1 MSSIVTSI
9 LSSTV
14 GLLWNK
20 ARDSTAAKLKDGDVT
35 DAKIREIIVRD
46 MNDIKTKLDGLSRKD
61 LLSSYNFLQEGVDF
75 LHDSLQ
81 NSKLDQKALTN
92 ETQDDRGETSTT
104 RSCGQS
110 GILSE
115 IAVEL
120 SQAMGKLKCNSN
132 INYESAKERFK
143 DARKRAT
150 DAFST
155 ETLVLK
161 DKIFAA
167 KLRIVSE
174 MLECLDRPETG
185 ITGCLSFL
193 KKFHSLPAIQEIF
206 SVYLNGGIK
215 SMLNKSERVENVKS
229 VMLINYVLFQYVLKF
244 SSKYSFDL
252 LVSMPIELP
261 DRIFSPI
268 LHWQEVA
275 TRKSMGKELTQ
286 HPNGLILDQ
295 EIFPY
300 VSAVNGHGDVLTLR
314 YCDTDK
320 IQVISYKTG
329 EWKMIKLP
337 DPRKGEVIMQYIAGL
352 AVDNNNNVYV
362 VVWLK
367 TRTENGDVTNF
378 VLHVLDENYHVK
390 HDHRNNRHYFYE
402 HDSCRLDFM
411 DASFSFV
418 NIAINKNNNII
429 MIKGKDPHV
438 YICDN
443 TGMLLHK
450 FEHDSS
456 GLPRLGIS
464 EQDKIITS
472 SADRKAMVTFSEEG
486 NLKSTVQLPE
496 DHEICGVAYHYVIR
510 KIIVLTRVRK
520 TNSYFLLCYTE
531 AGDLES
537 SMFFCKII
545 NYERIQITS
554 HPSGP
559 GAVVREKSI
568 TFI

>member
-35 DAKIREIIVRD
+35 DAKIREIIVSE

-75 LHDSLQ
+75 LNVSLQ

-92 ETQDDRGETSTT
+92 ETQDDRGETSTMP
-104 RSCGQS
+104 SCDQS

-115 IAVEL
+115 AIEL
-120 SQAMGKLKCNSN
+120 SQAKGKLKCNSDKVKE
-132 INYESAKERFK
+132 YESAKKRFK

-161 DKIFAA
+161 DRIFAA

-174 MLECLDRPETG
+174 MLECLDHPETA

-193 KKFHSLPAIQEIF
+193 KKFHSLPAIQEMF
-206 SVYLNGGIK
+206 SVYLDKGIK

-252 LVSMPIELP
+252 LVSMPIKLP
-261 DRIFSPI
+261 DRSFSPI

-275 TRKSMGKELTQ
+275 TRKSMRKELTQ
-286 HPNGLILDQ
+286 HPNGLIHD
-295 EIFPY
+295 EGIYPY
-300 VSAVNGHGDVLTLR
+300 VCAVNGHGDVLAR
-314 YCDTDK
+314 RAFHPYE
-320 IQVISYKTG
+320 IQVFSSKTG
-329 EWKMIKLP
+329 EWKVVKIP
-337 DPRKGEVIMQYIAGL
+337 DPRKGKVIEQCIAGL

-362 VVWLK
+362 VVWLR
-367 TRTENGDVTNF
+367 TRTKNGDVRNF

-390 HDHRNNRHYFYE
+390 HD
-402 HDSCRLDFM
+402 SCTLNFM
-411 DASFSFV
+411 DASFSLV
-418 NIAINKNNNII
+418 SIAINKNNNII
-429 MIKGKDPHV
+429 MIKDEDSHV

-443 TGMLLHK
+443 TGTLQHK

-456 GLPRLGIS
+456 ERPSLGIS
-464 EQDKIITS
+464 GQDKIITS
-472 SADRKAMVTFSEEG
+472 SGDLKAMVTFSEEG
-486 NLKSTVQLPE
+486 NLKSTVKLPE
-496 DHEICGVAYHYVIR
+496 GHKIYELAYHYVIR
-510 KIIVLTRVRK
+510 KIIVLTYVEK
-520 TNSYFLLCYTE
+520 NKSYFLLCYTE

-537 SMFFCKII
+537 STFFSIGYDRI
-545 NYERIQITS
+545 NTTS

-559 GAVVREKSI
+559 VAVVAKKSI

>member
-20 ARDSTAAKLKDGDVT
+20 ARDSTAAKLKDGDIT
-35 DAKIREIIVRD
+35 DEKIREIVVRD
-46 MNDIKTKLDGLSRKD
+46 LNDIKTKLDGLSRKD

-75 LHDSLQ
+75 LNVSLQ
-81 NSKLDQKALTN
+81 KSKLDQKALTN
-92 ETQDDRGETSTT
+92 ETQDDRGETSTMPN
-104 RSCGQS
+104 CGQS

-115 IAVEL
+115 AIEL
-120 SQAMGKLKCNSN
+120 SQAMGKLKCNSDDE
-132 INYESAKERFK
+132 YESAKERFK
-143 DARKRAT
+143 DARKEAT
-150 DAFST
+150 HAFST

-174 MLECLDRPETG
+174 MLECLDRPEIA

-206 SVYLNGGIK
+206 SVYLNGGLK

-229 VMLINYVLFQYVLKF
+229 VMLINYVLFQYASKF
-244 SSKYSFDL
+244 KFSFDL
-252 LVSMPIELP
+252 LHSMPTIELP
-261 DRIFSPI
+261 DRSFSPM
-268 LHWQEVA
+268 LDWQEVA

-286 HPNGLILDQ
+286 HPSRRILIDE
-295 EIFPY
+295 EIWPY

-314 YCDTDK
+314 YIDSDE

-329 EWKMIKLP
+329 ECKMIKLP
-337 DPRKGEVIMQYIAGL
+337 DPRKGEVLGQYIKGL

-362 VVWLK
+362 VVQLT
-367 TRTENGDVTNF
+367 TRTENGHVTNF
-378 VLHVLDENYHVK
+378 ALHVLDENYHVK
-390 HDHRNNRHYFYE
+390 HD
-402 HDSCRLDFM
+402 SCSLDFM
-411 DASFSFV
+411 DASVSFV
-418 NIAINKNNNII
+418 SIAIHKSNNII
-429 MIKGKDPHV
+429 IVKDRDPHV

-443 TGMLLHK
+443 TGTLQHK
-450 FEHDSS
+450 FEHVSS
-456 GLPRLGIS
+456 GLPSLGVS

-472 SADRKAMVTFSEEG
+472 SANRKAMVIFSEEG
-486 NLKSTVQLPE
+486 NLKSTVKLPE
-496 DHEICGVAYHYVIR
+496 GHKIYGVAYHYVIR
-510 KIIVLTRVRK
+510 KIIVLTYVEK
-520 TNSYFLLCYTE
+520 NDSYFLLCYTE
-531 AGDLES
+531 AGDLETS
-537 SMFFCKII
+537 TFFCTRID
-545 NYERIQITS
+545 YERINITS

-559 GAVVREKSI
+559 VAVVRQKSF

>member
-20 ARDSTAAKLKDGDVT
+20 ARDSTAAKLKDGDIT
-35 DAKIREIIVRD
+35 DEKIREIVVRD
-46 MNDIKTKLDGLSRKD
+46 LNDIKTKLDGLSRKD

-75 LHDSLQ
+75 LNVSLQ
-81 NSKLDQKALTN
+81 KSKLDQKALTN
-92 ETQDDRGETSTT
+92 EIHDDRGETSTMP
-104 RSCGQS
+104 SCGQS

-115 IAVEL
+115 AIEL
-120 SQAMGKLKCNSN
+120 SQAMGKLKCSSDDE
-132 INYESAKERFK
+132 YESAKERFK

-174 MLECLDRPETG
+174 MLECLDRPETA

-244 SSKYSFDL
+244 SSKCWFEL
-252 LVSMPIELP
+252 LLSMPTIELP
-261 DRIFSPI
+261 DRSFSPI
-268 LHWQEVA
+268 LDWQEVA

-286 HPNGLILDQ
+286 RPRRRILID
-295 EIFPY
+295 EGICPY
-300 VSAVNGHGDVLTLR
+300 ISAVNGHGDVITR
-314 YCDTDK
+314 HF
-320 IQVISYKTG
+320 INSNEFQVISYKTG
-329 EWKMIKLP
+329 ECKMIKLP
-337 DPRKGEVIMQYIAGL
+337 DPREGKVIKQYTVGL

-362 VVWLK
+362 VAVL
-367 TRTENGDVTNF
+367 TTENDDVTNF

-390 HDHRNNRHYFYE
+390 HD
-402 HDSCRLDFM
+402 SCTLDFM
-411 DASFSFV
+411 DVRCSFV
-418 NIAINKNNNII
+418 SIAINKSNNII
-429 MIKGKDPHV
+429 MIKGEDTHV

-443 TGMLLHK
+443 TGMLQHK

-472 SADRKAMVTFSEEG
+472 SRNHEAMVTFSEEG

-496 DHEICGVAYHYVIR
+496 GHTIYAVAYHYVIR
-510 KIIVLTRVRK
+510 KIIVLTYVEK
-520 TNSYFLLCYTE
+520 NDSYFLLCYTE
-531 AGDLES
+531 AGDLETS
-537 SMFFCKII
+537 TFFCK
-545 NYERIQITS
+545 RIGSECIRITS

-559 GAVVREKSI
+559 VAVVGEKSI

>member
-20 ARDSTAAKLKDGDVT
+20 ARDSTAAKLKDGDIT
-35 DAKIREIIVRD
+35 DEKIREIVVRD
-46 MNDIKTKLDGLSRKD
+46 LNDIKTKLDGLSRKD

-75 LHDSLQ
+75 LNVSLQ

-92 ETQDDRGETSTT
+92 ETQDDRGETSTMP
-104 RSCGQS
+104 SCSQS

-115 IAVEL
+115 AFEL
-120 SQAMGKLKCNSN
+120 SQAMGKLKCNSDDE
-132 INYESAKERFK
+132 YESAKERFK
-143 DARKRAT
+143 KARERAT

-155 ETLVLK
+155 ETLVLN

-174 MLECLDRPETG
+174 ILECLDRPKTA

-206 SVYLNGGIK
+206 SVYLNGGVK

-229 VMLINYVLFQYVLKF
+229 VMLINYVLFQYASKF
-244 SSKYSFDL
+244 KFSFDL
-252 LVSMPIELP
+252 FHSMPSIELP
-261 DRIFSPI
+261 DRSFSPM
-268 LHWQEVA
+268 LDWQEVA

-286 HPNGLILDQ
+286 HPSKRIQIDE
-295 EIFPY
+295 EIWPC
-300 VSAVNGHGDVLTLR
+300 VSAVNGHGDVITLR
-314 YCDTDK
+314 DYGSDK

-329 EWKMIKLP
+329 ECKMIKLP
-337 DPRKGEVIMQYIAGL
+337 DPRKGEVIRHDIEGL

-362 VVWLK
+362 VVWLT
-367 TRTENGDVTNF
+367 TRTGNGDVTNL

-390 HDHRNNRHYFYE
+390 HDP
-402 HDSCRLDFM
+402 CTLDFV
-411 DASFSFV
+411 DANFSLMI
-418 NIAINKNNNII
+418 IAINKSNNII
-429 MIKGKDPHV
+429 MINDKDPHV

-443 TGMLLHK
+443 TGKLQHK
-450 FEHDSS
+450 FEHVFCWRPSLS
-456 GLPRLGIS
+456 IS

-472 SADRKAMVTFSEEG
+472 SDDGKAMVTFSEEG
-486 NLKSTVQLPE
+486 NLKSTVKLPQG
-496 DHEICGVAYHYVIR
+496 HKIYGVAYHYIIR
-510 KIIVLTRVRK
+510 KIIVLTYVYK
-520 TNSYFLLCYTE
+520 NNAYFLLCYTE
-531 AGDLES
+531 AGDLETS
-537 SMFFCKII
+537 TIFCKRID
-545 NYERIQITS
+545 YERIKITS

-559 GAVVREKSI
+559 VAVVGEKSI

>member
-20 ARDSTAAKLKDGDVT
+20 ARDSAAAKLKDGDVT

-92 ETQDDRGETSTT
+92 ETQDDRGETSTMP
-104 RSCGQS
+104 SCGQS

-132 INYESAKERFK
+132 IKYESAKERFK

-161 DKIFAA
+161 DRIFAA

-174 MLECLDRPETG
+174 MLECLDHPEIA

-206 SVYLNGGIK
+206 SVYLNGGVK

-229 VMLINYVLFQYVLKF
+229 VMLINYVLFQYVSKF
-244 SSKYSFDL
+244 SSKYSFEL
-252 LVSMPIELP
+252 LPSMPSIELP
-261 DRIFSPI
+261 DRSFSPM
-268 LHWQEVA
+268 LDWQEVA
-275 TRKSMGKELTQ
+275 TRKSMGKELIQ
-286 HPNGLILDQ
+286 HPSTRILLD
-295 EIFPY
+295 EGIWPY
-300 VSAVNGHGDVLTLR
+300 VCAVNGHGDVLTR
-314 YCDTDK
+314 VDIDSDE
-320 IQVISYKTG
+320 IQVISSKTA
-329 EWKMIKLP
+329 ECKVVQLP
-337 DPRKGEVIMQYIAGL
+337 DPREGELIEHDIAGL

-362 VVWLK
+362 VVWLE
-367 TRTENGDVTNF
+367 TRTGNGDVEKF

-390 HDHRNNRHYFYE
+390 HD
-402 HDSCRLDFM
+402 SCTLDFM
-411 DASFSFV
+411 EANVLSFV
-418 NIAINKNNNII
+418 TIAINKSNNII
-429 MIKGKDPHV
+429 MIKDEDPHV

-443 TGMLLHK
+443 TGKLQHK

-456 GLPRLGIS
+456 RLPSLSLS

-472 SADRKAMVTFSEEG
+472 SGDGKAMVTFSEEG

-496 DHEICGVAYHYVIR
+496 GHKIYGVAYHYVIR
-510 KIIVLTRVRK
+510 KIIVLTYVK
-520 TNSYFLLCYTE
+520 KNNSYFLLCYTE
-531 AGDLES
+531 AGDLETS
-537 SMFFCKII
+537 TFLCKWIDNEFI
-545 NYERIQITS
+545 KISS

-559 GAVVREKSI
+559 VAVVRKKSI

>member
-20 ARDSTAAKLKDGDVT
+20 ARDSAAAKLKDGDVT

-75 LHDSLQ
+75 LNDSLQ

-92 ETQDDRGETSTT
+92 ETQDDRGETSTMQ
-104 RSCGQS
+104 SCGQS

-115 IAVEL
+115 AIEL

-132 INYESAKERFK
+132 IKYESAKERFK

-161 DKIFAA
+161 DRIFAA

-174 MLECLDRPETG
+174 MLECLDHSEIA

-193 KKFHSLPAIQEIF
+193 KKFHSLPAIQEMF
-206 SVYLNGGIK
+206 SVYLNGGVK

-229 VMLINYVLFQYVLKF
+229 VMLINYVLFQYVSKF
-244 SSKYSFDL
+244 SSKYSFEL
-252 LVSMPIELP
+252 LLSMPSIELP
-261 DRIFSPI
+261 DRSFSPM
-268 LHWQEVA
+268 LDWQEVA

-286 HPNGLILDQ
+286 HPSRRILID
-295 EIFPY
+295 EIIFPST
-300 VSAVNGHGDVLTLR
+300 SAVNGHGDVLTLR
-314 YCDTDK
+314 YQFGSHV

-329 EWKMIKLP
+329 ECKMLKLP
-337 DPRKGEVIMQYIAGL
+337 DPRKGEVIRHYIAGL

-378 VLHVLDENYHVK
+378 VLRVLDENYHVK
-390 HDHRNNRHYFYE
+390 HD
-402 HDSCRLDFM
+402 SCTLDFM
-411 DASFSFV
+411 DV
-418 NIAINKNNNII
+418 NVLSLVSIAINKSNNII
-429 MIKGKDPHV
+429 MIKAGDPHV

-443 TGMLLHK
+443 TGMLQHK
-450 FEHDSS
+450 FEHVSS
-456 GLPRLGIS
+456 ELPSLSIF

-472 SADRKAMVTFSEEG
+472 SGNRKAMVTFSEEG
-486 NLKSTVQLPE
+486 NLKSTVKLPE

-510 KIIVLTRVRK
+510 KIIVLTYVEK
-520 TNSYFLLCYTE
+520 KQFLL
-531 AGDLES
+531 
-537 SMFFCKII
+537 
-545 NYERIQITS
+545 
-554 HPSGP
+554 P
-559 GAVVREKSI
+559 AVLH
-568 TFI
+568 

>member
-20 ARDSTAAKLKDGDVT
+20 ARDSTAAKLKDGDIT
-35 DAKIREIIVRD
+35 DEKIREIVVRD
-46 MNDIKTKLDGLSRKD
+46 LNDIKTKLDGLSRKD

-75 LHDSLQ
+75 LNVSLQ
-81 NSKLDQKALTN
+81 KSKLDQKALTN
-92 ETQDDRGETSTT
+92 ETQDDRGETSTMP
-104 RSCGQS
+104 SCGQS

-115 IAVEL
+115 AIEL
-120 SQAMGKLKCNSN
+120 SQAMGKLKCSTDDE
-132 INYESAKERFK
+132 YESAKKRFK
-143 DARKRAT
+143 KARERAT

-161 DKIFAA
+161 DRIFAA

-174 MLECLDRPETG
+174 MLECLDRPETA

-244 SSKYSFDL
+244 SSKCWFEL
-252 LVSMPIELP
+252 LLSMPTIELP
-261 DRIFSPI
+261 DRSFSPI
-268 LHWQEVA
+268 ADWQEVA

-286 HPNGLILDQ
+286 HPSRRILIDE
-295 EIFPY
+295 EIYPY
-300 VSAVNGHGDVLTLR
+300 VCAVNGHGDVLTLR
-314 YCDTDK
+314 NCDSDK
-320 IQVISYKTG
+320 IQVISSKTG
-329 EWKMIKLP
+329 ERKMVQLP
-337 DPRKGEVIMQYIAGL
+337 DPRKGEVITQRIKEL

-362 VVWLK
+362 VLL
-367 TRTENGDVTNF
+367 TTGTENGDVTSF

-390 HDHRNNRHYFYE
+390 HDP
-402 HDSCRLDFM
+402 CTLDFVDTNVIWM
-411 DASFSFV
+411 I
-418 NIAINKNNNII
+418 IAINKSNNII
-429 MIKGKDPHV
+429 MIKNEDPHV

-443 TGMLLHK
+443 TGKLQHK
-450 FEHDSS
+450 FEHNS
-456 GLPRLGIS
+456 GWLPSLNIS

-472 SADRKAMVTFSEEG
+472 SRNRKAMVTFSEEG

-496 DHEICGVAYHYVIR
+496 GHEISGVAYHYVIR
-510 KIIVLTRVRK
+510 KIIVLTCVYK
-520 TNSYFLLCYTE
+520 NNSYFLLCYTE
-531 AGDLES
+531 AGDLETS
-537 SMFFCKII
+537 TFFGEKIG
-545 NYERIQITS
+545 YERIGITS

-559 GAVVREKSI
+559 VAVVREKSV

>member
-20 ARDSTAAKLKDGDVT
+20 ARDSAAAKLKDGDIT
-35 DAKIREIIVRD
+35 DEKIRDIVVRD
-46 MNDIKTKLDGLSRKD
+46 LNDIKTKLDGLSRKD

-75 LHDSLQ
+75 LNVSLQ
-81 NSKLDQKALTN
+81 NSKLDQKALAN
-92 ETQDDRGETSTT
+92 ETQDDRGETSTMP
-104 RSCGQS
+104 SCGQS

-115 IAVEL
+115 AIEL
-120 SQAMGKLKCNSN
+120 SQAMGKLKCDSDDE
-132 INYESAKERFK
+132 YESAKERFK
-143 DARKRAT
+143 KARERAT

-161 DKIFAA
+161 DRIFAA

-174 MLECLDRPETG
+174 ILECLDRPKTA

-229 VMLINYVLFQYVLKF
+229 VMLINYVLFQYVSKF

-252 LVSMPIELP
+252 LLSMPTIELP
-261 DRIFSPI
+261 DRSFSPM
-268 LHWQEVA
+268 LDWQEVA

-286 HPNGLILDQ
+286 HPSRRILID
-295 EIFPY
+295 EGIFPR
-300 VSAVNGHGDVLTLR
+300 VCAVNGHGDVLTLR
-314 YCDTDK
+314 NYDSDE

-329 EWKMIKLP
+329 ECKMIKLP
-337 DPRKGEVIMQYIAGL
+337 DPRKGEVIGQYIEGL

-362 VVWLK
+362 VVRLT

-390 HDHRNNRHYFYE
+390 HG
-402 HDSCRLDFM
+402 SCTLDFM
-411 DASFSFV
+411 DARERFV
-418 NIAINKNNNII
+418 SIAINKNNNTI
-429 MIKGKDPHV
+429 MINNKDPHV

-443 TGMLLHK
+443 TGTLQHK
-450 FEHDSS
+450 FKHDSS
-456 GLPRLGIS
+456 WLPSLGIS
-464 EQDKIITS
+464 GQDKIIIS
-472 SADRKAMVTFSEEG
+472 SDGREAMVTFSEEG
-486 NLKSTVQLPE
+486 NLKSTVKLPE
-496 DHEICGVAYHYVIR
+496 DHIIYQLAYHYVIR
-510 KIIVLTRVRK
+510 KIIVLTYVEK
-520 TNSYFLLCYTE
+520 NNSYFLLCYTE
-531 AGDLES
+531 AGDLETS
-537 SMFFCKII
+537 TFFCKRIG
-545 NYERIQITS
+545 YEFIKITS
-554 HPSGP
+554 HPRGP
-559 GAVVREKSI
+559 VAVVRKKSI

>member
-20 ARDSTAAKLKDGDVT
+20 ARDSTAAKLKGGDIT
-35 DAKIREIIVRD
+35 NEKIREIVVRD
-46 MNDIKTKLDGLSRKD
+46 LNDIKTKLDGLSRKD

-75 LHDSLQ
+75 LNVSLQ
-81 NSKLDQKALTN
+81 NSKLDKKALAN
-92 ETQDDRGETSTT
+92 EIQDDRGETSTMP
-104 RSCGQS
+104 SCAQS

-115 IAVEL
+115 AIEL
-120 SQAMGKLKCNSN
+120 SQAMGKLKCNSDDE
-132 INYESAKERFK
+132 YESAKERFK
-143 DARKRAT
+143 KARERAT

-161 DKIFAA
+161 DRIFAA

-174 MLECLDRPETG
+174 ILECLDHPENA
-185 ITGCLSFL
+185 IIGCLSFL

-229 VMLINYVLFQYVLKF
+229 VMLINYVLFQYASKF
-244 SSKYSFDL
+244 KFSFDL
-252 LVSMPIELP
+252 LHSMPTIELP
-261 DRIFSPI
+261 DRSFSPM
-268 LHWQEVA
+268 LDWQEVA

-286 HPNGLILDQ
+286 HPGRRILDKA
-295 EIFPY
+295 IFPY
-300 VSAVNGHGDVLTLR
+300 VCAVNGHGDVLTL
-314 YCDTDK
+314 CDYDSDE
-320 IQVISYKTG
+320 IQVISSKTG
-329 EWKMIKLP
+329 ECKMIKLP
-337 DPRKGEVIMQYIAGL
+337 DTRKGEVITQYIAGL

-367 TRTENGDVTNF
+367 TCTENGDVKNF

-390 HDHRNNRHYFYE
+390 HD
-402 HDSCRLDFM
+402 SCTLDFM
-411 DASFSFV
+411 DASLSRV
-418 NIAINKNNNII
+418 DIAINKNNNII
-429 MIKGKDPHV
+429 MIKDEDTHV

-443 TGMLLHK
+443 TGKLQHK

-456 GLPRLGIS
+456 WLPSLSIS

-472 SADRKAMVTFSEEG
+472 SDDREAMVTFSEEG

-496 DHEICGVAYHYVIR
+496 GHQIIGVTYHYVIR
-510 KIIVLTRVRK
+510 KIIVLTYVEK
-520 TNSYFLLCYTE
+520 NDSYFLLCYTE
-531 AGDLES
+531 AGDLEIS
-537 SMFFCKII
+537 TLFCKTIEFEFI
-545 NYERIQITS
+545 KIRS

-559 GAVVREKSI
+559 VAVVRQKSI

>member
-20 ARDSTAAKLKDGDVT
+20 ARDSTAAKLKDGDIT
-35 DAKIREIIVRD
+35 NEKIREIVVRD
-46 MNDIKTKLDGLSRKD
+46 LNDIKTKLDGLSRKD

-75 LHDSLQ
+75 LNVSLQ

-92 ETQDDRGETSTT
+92 ETQDDRGETSKMQ
-104 RSCGQS
+104 SCDQS

-115 IAVEL
+115 AIEL
-120 SQAMGKLKCNSN
+120 SQAMGKLKCNSDKE
-132 INYESAKERFK
+132 YESAKKRFE

-174 MLECLDRPETG
+174 MLECLDHPENA
-185 ITGCLSFL
+185 IIGCLSFL

-244 SSKYSFDL
+244 SSKCWFEL
-252 LVSMPIELP
+252 LLSMPTIELP
-261 DRIFSPI
+261 DRSFSPI

-286 HPNGLILDQ
+286 HPSRRILIDEGIYQ
-295 EIFPY
+295 Y
-300 VSAVNGHGDVLTLR
+300 VSAVNGHGDVLR
-314 YCDTDK
+314 EYSSDE

-329 EWKMIKLP
+329 ECKMIKLP
-337 DPRKGEVIMQYIAGL
+337 DTREGEVLRQNIEGL

-362 VVWLK
+362 VVWLR

-390 HDHRNNRHYFYE
+390 HD
-402 HDSCRLDFM
+402 SCTLDFM
-411 DASFSFV
+411 EVSGFSLV
-418 NIAINKNNNII
+418 RIAINKSNNII
-429 MIKGKDPHV
+429 MIKDEDPHV

-443 TGMLLHK
+443 TGKLQHK
-450 FEHDSS
+450 FEHVSG
-456 GLPRLGIS
+456 GLPTLGIS

-472 SADRKAMVTFSEEG
+472 SADLKAMVTFSEEG
-486 NLKSTVQLPE
+486 NLKSTVKLPE

-510 KIIVLTRVRK
+510 KIIVLTYVEK
-520 TNSYFLLCYTE
+520 NNSYFLLCYTE
-531 AGDLES
+531 AGDLETS
-537 SMFFCKII
+537 TFFYKAIGFEII
-545 NYERIQITS
+545 KITS

-559 GAVVREKSI
+559 VAVARNKSI

>member
-20 ARDSTAAKLKDGDVT
+20 ARDSTAAKLKDGDIT
-35 DAKIREIIVRD
+35 DAKIRGIVVRD
-46 MNDIKTKLDGLSRKD
+46 LNDIKTKLDGLSRKD

-75 LHDSLQ
+75 LNVSLQ
-81 NSKLDQKALTN
+81 NSKLDQKALVN
-92 ETQDDRGETSTT
+92 ETQDDRGETSTMP
-104 RSCGQS
+104 SCDQS

-115 IAVEL
+115 AIEL
-120 SQAMGKLKCNSN
+120 SQAMGKLKCNSDEK
-132 INYESAKERFK
+132 YESAKKRFK
-143 DARKRAT
+143 KARERAT

-155 ETLVLK
+155 ETLVLN

-174 MLECLDRPETG
+174 ILECLDHPENA
-185 ITGCLSFL
+185 IIGCLSFL

-229 VMLINYVLFQYVLKF
+229 VMLINYVLFQYASKF
-244 SSKYSFDL
+244 KFSFDL
-252 LVSMPIELP
+252 LHSMPTIELP
-261 DRIFSPI
+261 DRSFSPM
-268 LHWQEVA
+268 LDWQEVA

-286 HPNGLILDQ
+286 HPGGRILID
-295 EIFPY
+295 EIIY
-300 VSAVNGHGDVLTLR
+300 AYISAVNGHGDVLTLR
-314 YCDTDK
+314 YLDFDK

-329 EWKMIKLP
+329 ECKMIKLP
-337 DPRKGEVIMQYIAGL
+337 DPRKGEVITQYIVGL

-362 VVWLK
+362 VVLLT
-367 TRTENGDVTNF
+367 TRTENGYVRNF

-390 HDHRNNRHYFYE
+390 HD
-402 HDSCRLDFM
+402 SCTLDFM
-411 DASFSFV
+411 DANVLSLV
-418 NIAINKNNNII
+418 RIAINKSNNII
-429 MIKGKDPHV
+429 MIKDEDPHV

-443 TGMLLHK
+443 TGTLQHK

-456 GLPRLGIS
+456 LTPSLSIS

-472 SADRKAMVTFSEEG
+472 SGDRDAMVTFSEEG
-486 NLKSTVQLPE
+486 NLKSTVKLPE
-496 DHEICGVAYHYVIR
+496 GHEIYAVAYHYVIR
-510 KIIVLTRVRK
+510 KIIVLTYVEK
-520 TNSYFLLCYTE
+520 NNSYFLLCYTE
-531 AGDLES
+531 AGDLETS
-537 SMFFCKII
+537 TFFCKRI
-545 NYERIQITS
+545 NNEDIQITS

-559 GAVVREKSI
+559 VAVVMEKSI